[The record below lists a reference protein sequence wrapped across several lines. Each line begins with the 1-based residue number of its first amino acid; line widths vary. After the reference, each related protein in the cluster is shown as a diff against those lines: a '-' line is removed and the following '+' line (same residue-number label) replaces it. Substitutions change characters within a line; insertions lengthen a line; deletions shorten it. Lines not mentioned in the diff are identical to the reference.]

1 MRTAER
7 DLVALV
13 GAAGVDP
20 SAHTPHPLHGQ
31 GTTWPQTNCALDL
44 WIEVLGLLGLP
55 PDAAGA
61 CAFSAGCSGDH
72 WVMLK
77 YPTEDLRRLYG
88 IDAVEFGPWKPTLE
102 HVQDHLALGHLMAV
116 DVDTWWLPNTAGTSY
131 RSKHGKTSI
140 VPLRVDA
147 AAARLVYLHN
157 DGLFELGGQDFAGV
171 FATTPG
177 LSQVPLPYVEL
188 IRAVEPPPDE
198 STRHLVARDLLHTHL
213 ARRPVDNPV
222 GTITPVLL
230 ETAARLPEVGED
242 YFHAISFATARQL
255 GSTAQVGA
263 GFARWLAT
271 APDAPRGELLA
282 AAAEALDEVAA
293 AAIRV
298 QFLLARASRGR
309 SVALEPLL
317 DGAAASWQ
325 RAIDAIVGWDE
336 CSGSVRL
343 ERPDHR

>member
-7 DLVALV
+7 DLVTLV
-13 GAAGVDP
+13 GATEADP
-20 SAHTPHPLHGQ
+20 SRHTAHPLHGQ

-44 WIEVLGLLGLP
+44 WIEVLALLGLP
-55 PDAAGA
+55 PEAAGA

-88 IDAVEFGPWKPTLE
+88 LDAVEFGPWKPMLE

-140 VPLRVDA
+140 VPLRVDPE
-147 AAARLVYLHN
+147 AARLVYLHN
-157 DGLFELGGQDFAGV
+157 DGLFELAGEDFAGV
-171 FATTPG
+171 FATVPG

-198 STRHLVARDLLHTHL
+198 PARRLVARELLHTHL
-213 ARRPVDNPV
+213 ARRPAENPV
-222 GTITPVLL
+222 ATLTPVLL
-230 ETAARLPEVGED
+230 QTAAALPEAGDD

-263 GFARWLAT
+263 GFARWLGT
-271 APDAPRGELLA
+271 APDVPRVDLLTT
-282 AAAEALDEVAA
+282 AAEALDEVAA

-309 SVALEPLL
+309 TVVLEPLL
-317 DGAAASWQ
+317 EGAAGAWQ
-325 RAIDAIVGWDE
+325 SAIEALVGWDE
-336 CSGSVRL
+336 SSAGGRP
-343 ERPDHR
+343 ERP